1 MTPDRVPLVGGCGVQ
16 GQIRRRTSSPPRK
29 ERQRASGRARNR
41 SCPAVETAASAG
53 VLQCSVALDIVT
65 SAGIASIVW
74 FRSAL
79 DWPEPRK
86 TTILCTLERKG

>member
-1 MTPDRVPLVGGCGVQ
+1 MPLASGCGVQ

-29 ERQRASGRARNR
+29 ERKRASGRARNNFR
-41 SCPAVETAASAG
+41 AAVETAASAG
-53 VLQCSVALDIVT
+53 VLQCSVVLDIVT
-65 SAGIASIVW
+65 SAGIASVEW

-86 TTILCTLERKG
+86 TLILCTLARNR